1 MDGGKLP
8 TGRPGMIPKATE
20 PFRFFTLLSLT
31 VMTGIKA
38 GDLQE
43 FLEHLQ
49 TVPESVIY
57 HHTHRF
63 LQAHQYL
70 VPEPPND
77 FAYWVTHMIQ
87 DEKLG
92 ERLAAIDTVRFHSLE
107 DLRQALVAAIEEYLS
122 TVGSLRRVPEGK
134 EFHFMKAVRF
144 SMPTSYVAYDLAEF
158 AECLTR
164 LSISS
169 LYFHVFEARLRP
181 PLGVND
187 FSHWFETQLGETEL
201 ARQVERMDPYTQTLE
216 GLRSK
221 ILGLVQ
227 KRLERPSHATA

>member
-1 MDGGKLP
+1 
-8 TGRPGMIPKATE
+8 MIPKATE

-38 GDLQE
+38 RDLQE

-63 LQAHQYL
+63 LQVHQYL
-70 VPEPPND
+70 VPEPHND

-107 DLRQALVAAIEEYLS
+107 DLRQALVSTIEEYLPK
-122 TVGSLRRVPEGK
+122 VGSTRQVPEGK
-134 EFHFMKAVRF
+134 EFHFMKAVKF

-158 AECLTR
+158 AGCLKR

-201 ARQVERMDPYTQTLE
+201 AKQVERMDPYTQTLE

-227 KRLERPSHATA
+227 KSLERPFHATA

>member
-1 MDGGKLP
+1 
-8 TGRPGMIPKATE
+8 MIPKTTE
-20 PFRFFTLLSLT
+20 PFRFSTLLSLT

-70 VPEPPND
+70 IPEPPND

-107 DLRQALVAAIEEYLS
+107 DLRQALVSTIEEYLPN
-122 TVGSLRRVPEGK
+122 VGSPRRVPEGK
-134 EFHFMKAVRF
+134 EFYFMKAVKF

-158 AECLTR
+158 AGCLRR

-187 FSHWFETQLGETEL
+187 FSYWFETQLGETEL
-201 ARQVERMDPYTQTLE
+201 AKQVERMDPYTQTLE

-227 KRLERPSHATA
+227 KSLERSSHATA

>member
-1 MDGGKLP
+1 
-8 TGRPGMIPKATE
+8 MIPKATE
-20 PFRFFTLLSLT
+20 PFHFFTLLSLT
-31 VMTGIKA
+31 VMTDIKA
-38 GDLQE
+38 RDLQE
-43 FLEHLQ
+43 LLEHLQ

-57 HHTHRF
+57 QHTHRF

-77 FAYWVTHMIQ
+77 FADWVTHMIQ

-107 DLRQALVAAIEEYLS
+107 DLRQALVSTIEEYLPKAS
-122 TVGSLRRVPEGK
+122 SPRQVPEGK

-144 SMPTSYVAYDLAEF
+144 SIPTSYVAYDLAEF
-158 AECLTR
+158 AGCLKK
-164 LSISS
+164 LSIWS

-181 PLGVND
+181 PLGIND
-187 FSHWFETQLGETEL
+187 FSHWFATQLGETEL
-201 ARQVERMDPYTQTLE
+201 AKQVERMDPYTQTLE

-227 KRLERPSHATA
+227 KSLERPSHATA